1 MCLFFSLDDQLLII
15 SLLKTYKIKFSLFG
29 VFDRG
34 LKNPELFKTMHSE
47 GKNIW
52 SGRMRNHDSWPGTPT
67 KSMVA
72 DSQHACSCWAVE
84 LFSFFY
90 FHLRMLLQRQMKS
103 SYRRWLLISSTCV
116 KCGALLGSCILKHF
130 SRYCPD
136 YFLQMKN
143 FVMQRN
149 KPFLSLT

>member
-34 LKNPELFKTMHSE
+34 LKIPELFKTMHSE

-52 SGRMRNHDSWPGTPT
+52 SGRMRNHDSWPGAP
-67 KSMVA
+67 SR
-72 DSQHACSCWAVE
+72 QPACMQLLSSRA
-84 LFSFFY
+84 FFFFY
-90 FHLRMLLQRQMKS
+90 FHLRMLLQKS

-143 FVMQRN
+143 FVMQKN

>member
-52 SGRMRNHDSWPGTPT
+52 SGRMRNHDSWPGAPT

-72 DSQHACSCWAVE
+72 DSQHACSCWAGVE
-84 LFSFFY
+84 QQSFFLLFY

-116 KCGALLGSCILKHF
+116 KCGALLGSCILKHLVDIA
-130 SRYCPD
+130 PII
-136 YFLQMKN
+136 
-143 FVMQRN
+143 FV
-149 KPFLSLT
+149 KWKIL